1 LLELYLAALT
11 LGSVDF
17 SCVHQY
23 LQGMR
28 EVVKTALVP
37 YTPAQMFA
45 LVADF
50 ERYPEFVPWVSESKV
65 LERGSDYVVGR
76 LSMHRAGV
84 RESFTT
90 RNTLRAPERIDMQ
103 LVQGPFKSLDGVWTF
118 DDLAG
123 RGTKV
128 GLRMRFE
135 FANAMLS
142 LLLSRSFEK
151 NCTQLVDAFV
161 SRAREAYAGK

>member
-1 LLELYLAALT
+1 
-11 LGSVDF
+11 
-17 SCVHQY
+17 
-23 LQGMR
+23 MR

-50 ERYPEFVPWVSESKV
+50 ERYPEFVPWVSESRV
-65 LERGSDYVVGR
+65 LERGADHVVGR

-90 RNTLRAPERIDMQ
+90 RNTLRAPQQIEMQ
-103 LVQGPFKSLDGVWTF
+103 LVEGPFKSLVGIWTF
-118 DDLAG
+118 DDLGG
-123 RGTKV
+123 RGAKV
-128 GLRMRFE
+128 GLKMRFE

-151 NCTQLVDAFV
+151 NCADLVDAFV
-161 SRAREAYAGK
+161 ARAREVYGAS